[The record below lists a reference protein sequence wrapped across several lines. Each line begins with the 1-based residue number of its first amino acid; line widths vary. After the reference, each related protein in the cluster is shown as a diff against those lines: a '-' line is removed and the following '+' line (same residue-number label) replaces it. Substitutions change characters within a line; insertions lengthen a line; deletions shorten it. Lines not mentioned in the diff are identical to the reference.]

1 MAPLQQWHEYILFK
15 NSAEPT
21 ECWTWYYIIH
31 NFRRLHIIII
41 IMIAISTCAVCL
53 CKQPVFGIDASRRH
67 RWCRD
72 FPSLH
77 QPYAVIFQ
85 LHFDKI
91 GTRYEYDGVR
101 HTLREAKLLC
111 CAHSAVKMPSSTLGM
126 DACLSLSGC
135 MWVSKRFVACAFCV
149 SLYKLRWIYITN
161 VTVWLGGRI
170 GILASNRC
178 FCSCCALEQKTYG
191 ASHCIVFAV
200 RLSNDKL
207 WWLPCILLHIICNA
221 SHIVFGEEPSPPSR
235 QTSHSR
241 KTCRAPRHVSLISSI

>member
-1 MAPLQQWHEYILFK
+1 MAPLQQWHEYILFQ

-161 VTVWLGGRI
+161 VTV
-170 GILASNRC
+170 
-178 FCSCCALEQKTYG
+178 G
-191 ASHCIVFAV
+191 ASAFWPRIAAFAPAARSNKKHMEPAIVSCSQCV
-200 RLSNDKL
+200 CLMTNCDDCR
-207 WWLPCILLHIICNA
+207 
-221 SHIVFGEEPSPPSR
+221 VFYY
-235 QTSHSR
+235 T
-241 KTCRAPRHVSLISSI
+241 